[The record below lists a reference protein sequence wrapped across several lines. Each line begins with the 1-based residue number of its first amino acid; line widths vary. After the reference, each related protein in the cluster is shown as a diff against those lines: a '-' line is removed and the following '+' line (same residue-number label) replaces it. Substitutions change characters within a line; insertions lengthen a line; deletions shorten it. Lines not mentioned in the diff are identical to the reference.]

1 MILWAPVA
9 AVLAKDHFVIVPDR
23 RGMGL
28 SSHPEGGYDKKTQAR
43 DIAAVMDKLR
53 IEKVTHDIGKSEII
67 VLIYVISYIIMLITF
82 PAYATGSKNKNGL
95 F

>member
-9 AVLAKDHFVIVPDR
+9 AVLAKDHLVIVPDR

-67 VLIYVISYIIMLITF
+67 VLIYVISYPIMLITF

>member
-28 SSHPEGGYDKKTQAR
+28 SSHPEGGRLEAEHRLERRNNNGKYKAQ
-43 DIAAVMDKLR
+43 IA
-53 IEKVTHDIGKSEII
+53 KS
-67 VLIYVISYIIMLITF
+67 SH
-82 PAYATGSKNKNGL
+82 
-95 F
+95 